1 MLQWVKDLALS
12 LLWLCYSCGMD
23 STPCLRTSACHRCSQ
38 KKKKKSKE
46 SEIALGML
54 QSDMIT
60 IYSSCDTIDSQIY
73 MVNW

>member
-1 MLQWVKDLALS
+1 MAWIRLLALGP
-12 LLWLCYSCGMD
+12 LPATG
-23 STPCLRTSACHRCSQ
+23 AAK

>member
-1 MLQWVKDLALS
+1 MAWIRLLALGP
-12 LLWLCYSCGMD
+12 LPATG
-23 STPCLRTSACHRCSQ
+23 AA